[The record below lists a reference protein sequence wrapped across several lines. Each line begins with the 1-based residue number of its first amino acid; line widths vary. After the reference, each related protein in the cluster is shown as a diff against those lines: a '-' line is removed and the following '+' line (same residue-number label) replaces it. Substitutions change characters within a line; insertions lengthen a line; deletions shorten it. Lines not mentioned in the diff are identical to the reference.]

1 MESQTD
7 RKSDILQTLEIDS
20 SSGRRR
26 YLKWYVI
33 AALIIMLS
41 APAALALKDRARSS
55 SLNYTTREVRRGDII
70 VTVTATGN
78 LEATNQITVGSELS
92 GTVKSVEVDYNTRV
106 KAGQVLARL
115 DTSKLDAQNLQYK
128 AALQSASA
136 KLLETQATVRE
147 SENNLTRL
155 KRVQEL
161 SQNKVPSQ
169 YEMDA
174 AKAALDRARADE
186 ASARAAIS
194 QARAN
199 LLLNETDLSK
209 TVIRSPINGIILTR
223 DVEPGQTVAASLQAP
238 VLFTVAEDLT
248 RMELHVD
255 VDEADVGQ
263 VREGQEATFT
273 VDAFPNRIF
282 KARITQVRYGAT
294 TTDGVVTYETI
305 LDVDNSDLLLRPGMT
320 VTADITVQKVE
331 NAVLAPNAALR
342 FTPVQKEQKASPSSN
357 RGFMS
362 RLFPHPPRPGRSALR
377 QQEGPGNNVQQRV
390 WTLRNGELVPIPLR
404 VGATDGTMTEVTGG
418 DVKPGMALVV
428 DMAGAK
434 S

>member
-26 YLKWYVI
+26 YLKWYFI

-41 APAALALKDRARSS
+41 APAALALRDRTGSL

-78 LEATNQITVGSELS
+78 LESTNQINVGSELS
-92 GTVKSVEVDYNTRV
+92 GTVKSVEVDYNTKV

-128 AALQSASA
+128 AALESANA
-136 KLLETQATVRE
+136 KLLEAQATVRE
-147 SENNLTRL
+147 SDNNLTRL

-161 SQNKVPSQ
+161 SQNKVPSE

-174 AKAALDRARADE
+174 AEANLDRARANE

-209 TVIRSPINGIILTR
+209 AVIRSPINGIILTR

-263 VREGQEATFT
+263 VLQGQEATFT
-273 VDAFPNRIF
+273 VDAFPDRTF

-320 VTADITVQKVE
+320 ATADITVKKVE

-342 FTPVQKEQKASPSSN
+342 FTPPVKEEKASPSHDV
-357 RGFMS
+357 GFMG
-362 RLFPHPPRPGRSALR
+362 RLFPHPPRPERSPLR
-377 QQEGPGNNVQQRV
+377 QQKEPGSNKQHV
-390 WTLRNGELVPIPLR
+390 WTLRDGELVPIPITI
-404 VGATDGTMTEVTGG
+404 GATDGTMTEVTGG
-418 DVKPGMALVV
+418 DVTPGMALVV